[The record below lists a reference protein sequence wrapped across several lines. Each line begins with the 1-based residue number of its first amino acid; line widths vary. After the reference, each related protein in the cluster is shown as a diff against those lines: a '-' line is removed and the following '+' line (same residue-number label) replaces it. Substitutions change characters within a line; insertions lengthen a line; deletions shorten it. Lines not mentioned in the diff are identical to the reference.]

1 MIKGLSRTSKT
12 IKANLPK
19 KEYTLSEDDLLRMMS
34 GYVSHKR
41 GRGVAPKFWF
51 DRGDYIL
58 TLEVE
63 ENKCYF

>member
-1 MIKGLSRTSKT
+1 V
-12 IKANLPK
+12 IKAKLPR

-34 GYVSHKR
+34 GYISSKR
-41 GRGVAPKFWF
+41 GIGVAPKFWF

-63 ENKCYF
+63 ENK

>member
-1 MIKGLSRTSKT
+1 VIKGLSSGLKNN
-12 IKANLPK
+12 KGNLPK

-34 GYVSHKR
+34 GYISSKR
-41 GRGVAPKFWF
+41 GIGVAPKFWF

-63 ENKCYF
+63 ENK

>member
-1 MIKGLSRTSKT
+1 MIKGLSSRSKNN
-12 IKANLPK
+12 KGNLPR

-34 GYVSHKR
+34 GYVSNKR
-41 GRGVAPKFWF
+41 GIGVAPKFWF

-63 ENKCYF
+63 ENK